1 MARETQIQKIIRT
14 ADEVAFTSAK
24 EADQLAFI
32 SKCFIQATLPHSD
45 PGNVHMW
52 GRRNGDYSL
61 SIQPGGYLD
70 KDGKSVNI
78 GVPYGSI
85 PRLILAWAN
94 AEAVKTD
101 SKDLLL
107 GKSFSEFLRKL
118 GYEPRGGVRGEYT
131 RVRNQAQR
139 LFSAR
144 ISMVYEGQDAFS
156 MSNANFADYAE
167 YFWDPVRLE
176 QPAFWDSRIVL
187 SEQFFKM
194 LKAAPIPID
203 WRILKAIKRS
213 PMALDLYMWLSY
225 RIFTLEKPQKI
236 RWETLSKQFGS
247 EYERVRDFRAK
258 VRQHAQKIQAIW
270 NDLKIDLSNDEVIE
284 IKPSRLLIKPEKHV
298 ARKATLFKR

>member
-1 MARETQIQKIIRT
+1 MAETQTQKIIRT
-14 ADEVAFTSAK
+14 ADEVAFASAK
-24 EADQLAFI
+24 EADQLAFM

-70 KDGKSVNI
+70 KDGNSVNI

-101 SKDLLL
+101 SRELLL
-107 GKSFSEFLRKL
+107 GKSFSEFLRKM

-144 ISMVYEGQDAFS
+144 ISMVYEGQSAFS

-167 YFWDPVRLE
+167 YFWDPVRPD

-203 WRILKAIKRS
+203 WRVLKAIKRS

-225 RIFTLEKPQKI
+225 RMFTLEKPQKI
-236 RWETLSKQFGS
+236 KWETLSKQFGS
-247 EYERVRDFRAK
+247 EYERIRDFRAK

-270 NDLKIDLSNDEVIE
+270 SDLKIDLSSDEAIE
-284 IKPSRLLIKPEKHV
+284 IKPSRLLIKPEKLLT
-298 ARKATLFKR
+298 RKPTLFKS